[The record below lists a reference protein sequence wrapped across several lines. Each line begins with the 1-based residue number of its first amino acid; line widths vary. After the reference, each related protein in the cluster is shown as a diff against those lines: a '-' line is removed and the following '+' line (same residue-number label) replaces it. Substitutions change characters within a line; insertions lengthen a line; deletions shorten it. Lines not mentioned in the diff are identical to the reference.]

1 MFHYIRRP
9 CIGIFLYNANRQA
22 QIHRLRSRYGTITDQ
37 TACTLIDQQNLLLLQ
52 QMQTYCR
59 NQAVHT
65 ILRVNT
71 NCSIAAVIKQIS
83 HVLD

>member
-1 MFHYIRRP
+1 MFHYIRRS

-59 NQAVHT
+59 NQTAHS
-65 ILRVNT
+65 IIRVNT
-71 NCSIAAVIKQIS
+71 SCSITAVIKKIS
-83 HVLD
+83 RFLD